1 VLKVGM
7 TGIERQEPKLMEG
20 QEYTELTL
28 INNNAKLKQSI
39 LSILVYFILDFFLFE
54 EIEFFFV

>member
-1 VLKVGM
+1 M